1 MDNTQAAI
9 LRALPGPTGD
19 QWSTARAVAE
29 ATGTG
34 YSTVTEH
41 LRAMVEAGV
50 AATVKQGRSNMFRKN
65 GAAPKLGRKD
75 VVTPRAKPAPP
86 RKVGTGRVLAE
97 SGDTP
102 AGGAAST
109 VCGRSMRTGFEVARA
124 EKPEGAK
131 PCPQCRDGMTFVCDT
146 VWVAAKR
153 RGVTYHEPRPAE
165 SAAPAPE
172 PAPVPQP
179 PAAANTPGAID
190 LMAALRA
197 SVERAKDARDTGS
210 VGEAIG
216 FLESVRPV
224 SAAPAEPERK
234 PRTPRVPKGD
244 RAPFA
249 VWGRGEL
256 QTAILDHLRGL
267 ADDADVTPTQ
277 VARVLNSHAG
287 AVAYGLDR
295 LTTKGEAKK
304 TSDKPMKYAAA

>member
-179 PAAANTPGAID
+179 PAAANTPTGA
-190 LMAALRA
+190 
-197 SVERAKDARDTGS
+197 T
-210 VGEAIG
+210 VGDAIG

-234 PRTPRVPKGD
+234 PRTPRVPRGD